1 MNIVRYMHIS
11 RYTNSFIQISA
22 PNVSFHIIPLRSI
35 LLSLPFSKSC
45 YDLFTKRKK
54 FETSTKA
61 ILFSPSEKEY
71 HRPRGN
77 TFSFYRSEESNL
89 YSRFRENIGGKEKRE
104 GKKRKDFPGSDCYYS
119 VRKNQAG

>member
-22 PNVSFHIIPLRSI
+22 PNVSFRIIPLRSI

-61 ILFSPSEKEY
+61 ILFSSSEKEY

-104 GKKRKDFPGSDCYYS
+104 GKKRKDFPGCDCYYS